1 MYFGGMSIEGIKIRF
16 AYEIL
21 KEEWDDFERR
31 HRQSIKQRTTRRTGR
46 LEDDRRY
53 WTSRQG
59 NKSTASFEH
68 PVYERFI
75 DMKKNYFGAWK
86 TKWGTERDK
95 LVRRKGIPIH
105 NRIIF
110 GKLNPLSFRLMH
122 ELSDKVREFLKA
134 KYPGGKINHL

>member
-1 MYFGGMSIEGIKIRF
+1 MSIEGIKTRF

-31 HRQSIKQRTTRRTGR
+31 HRDAIRQRTTRRTGR
-46 LEDDRRY
+46 LEDDRTY
-53 WTSRQG
+53 TTTMQG
-59 NKSTASFEH
+59 HKSTASFKH

-75 DMKKNYFGAWK
+75 DMRKNYFGEFK
-86 TKWGTERDK
+86 TKWGSERDK
-95 LVRRKGIPIH
+95 LVRKGGIPIH

-122 ELSDKVREFLKA
+122 ELGDKVREFLRS
-134 KYPGGKINHL
+134 KYPGGKVRV